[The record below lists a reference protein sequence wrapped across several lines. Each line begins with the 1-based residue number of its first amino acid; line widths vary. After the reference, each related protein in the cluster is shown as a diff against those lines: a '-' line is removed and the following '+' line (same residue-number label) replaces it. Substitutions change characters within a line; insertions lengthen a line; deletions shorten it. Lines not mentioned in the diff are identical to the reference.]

1 MYFIYITI
9 AVFRF
14 FAWLLLYTVISAFC
28 FPSGNFLRKILE
40 RGTENWLTYRK
51 GIKPTSVMETKNE
64 VAQEHV
70 GSCCVWCTHPD
81 NNVSGSHR
89 THRELGEQE
98 RREGAWEYR
107 RRVSEWRRDGKIEM
121 EKMSAREKKG
131 KISERE
137 RGRVKADCLWSARLL
152 SNAAVCV
159 TVCVCVKSES
169 VFKNWFP
176 LRDAC
181 VKGQRLQT
189 GRKTSL
195 WSKGCIL
202 NPRPSSVSFCPLSN
216 HLKKR

>member
-1 MYFIYITI
+1 MH
-9 AVFRF
+9 
-14 FAWLLLYTVISAFC
+14 SAF
-28 FPSGNFLRKILE
+28 LLE
-40 RGTENWLTYRK
+40 IFEGGTENWLTYRK
-51 GIKPTSVMETKNE
+51 GMKPTSVMETKNE

-70 GSCCVWCTHPD
+70 GSCYVWCTHPD

-89 THRELGEQE
+89 THRELGDQE

-107 RRVSEWRRDGKIEM
+107 RRVSEWVKARWEDRDGKN
-121 EKMSAREKKG
+121 
-131 KISERE
+131 ERE
-137 RGRVKADCLWSARLL
+137 RKERKDQWERERQGKSRLSLICSATFKC
-152 SNAAVCV
+152 SSVCHS
-159 TVCVCVKSES
+159 VCVKSES

-202 NPRPSSVSFCPLSN
+202 NPRPSSVSSCPLSN